1 MEDKAN
7 IFNTDKALRILVTL
21 RALPLLRSLCCY
33 RCCCC
38 PYCPDRLSPFFTRV
52 LRVTYGKFNL
62 RLHYIMKL
70 NGFVNNNTSRRI
82 TPLNEIFS
90 RILMNIKQLNSYKSV
105 TNICEHSIVKSQL
118 HKMCNRFS
126 PTLKVCL
133 QPSKLQRMFILLT
146 FVIKLYVIVIT
157 RALKLPAKCLLSC

>member
-1 MEDKAN
+1 MNTIYKHALVACICLPYSCMHSSLCHKCSYCCSARQPLCKGNSSYAGTCFYTNRELPLPN

-21 RALPLLRSLCCY
+21 RALPPLRSLCCY

-38 PYCPDRLSPFFTRV
+38 PYCPIRLSPFFTQD

-82 TPLNEIFS
+82 TPLS
-90 RILMNIKQLNSYKSV
+90 
-105 TNICEHSIVKSQL
+105 
-118 HKMCNRFS
+118 
-126 PTLKVCL
+126 
-133 QPSKLQRMFILLT
+133 
-146 FVIKLYVIVIT
+146 
-157 RALKLPAKCLLSC
+157 